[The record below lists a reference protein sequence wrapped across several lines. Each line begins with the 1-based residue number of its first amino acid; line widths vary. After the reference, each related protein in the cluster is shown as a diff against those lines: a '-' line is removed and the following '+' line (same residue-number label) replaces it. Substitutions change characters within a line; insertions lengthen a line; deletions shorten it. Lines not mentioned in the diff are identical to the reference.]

1 MTRLVILDR
10 DGVINHDSDEFIKSA
25 DEWRA
30 IDGSIDAIS
39 RLNAADLTVAV
50 ASNQSGI
57 GRGLLSEDDLAGI
70 HDKMRNEVERR
81 GGRIDRIVYCPHL
94 PNAGCDCRKP
104 GPGMLLE
111 LANYYGVSLDEVPF
125 IGDSLRDLQAAE
137 SAGAMPILVLTGY
150 GERARQEMVATGM
163 TAPVFDDLAA
173 AVDDLLSKYG

>member
-10 DGVINHDSDEFIKSA
+10 DGVINHDSDTFIKCA

-30 IDGSIDAIS
+30 IDGSIEAIS
-39 RLNAADLTVAV
+39 RLNAAGLTVAV

-70 HDKMRNEVERR
+70 HEKMRDEVDGR

-94 PNAGCDCRKP
+94 PDAGCECRKP

-111 LANYYGVSLDEVPF
+111 LAKYYGVALGEVPF

-137 SAGAMPILVLTGY
+137 SAGAMPVLVLTGH
-150 GERARQEMVATGM
+150 GEHTRREMVATGF

-173 AVDDLLSKYG
+173 AVDDLLRK